1 MADLLSLL
9 PSAKSSAY
17 KNKQYHNKKKLSNPA
32 DLQLVVNNNNE
43 TDANTNNSNAN
54 YISSQIAKQG
64 RRKNETVHSS
74 FQALVPRSVSKDLIK
89 PSKEE
94 EAATARTYKSST

>member
-1 MADLLSLL
+1 M
-9 PSAKSSAY
+9 
-17 KNKQYHNKKKLSNPA
+17 NKQYHNKKKLSNPA

-43 TDANTNNSNAN
+43 TDANTSNAN

-74 FQALVPRSVSKDLIK
+74 FQALVPRSVSKKDLVK

-94 EAATARTYKSST
+94 EAATAERTKQHLINY

>member
-9 PSAKSSAY
+9 PSARSSAY

-43 TDANTNNSNAN
+43 TDANTSNAN

-74 FQALVPRSVSKDLIK
+74 FQALEIAVSLV
-89 PSKEE
+89 
-94 EAATARTYKSST
+94 